1 MFVTWRQ
8 EDPDAVARRL
18 AAVPLRKA
26 GTPTEVANAAAWLL
40 SDRASQVSGA
50 VLPVDGGYTA

>member
-1 MFVTWRQ
+1 V
-8 EDPDAVARRL
+8 ERRL

-26 GTPTEVANAAAWLL
+26 GTTTEVGNAAAWLL
-40 SDRASQVSGA
+40 SDRASQVSGV